1 MNKTIIKTISYR
13 IISTA
18 SSIVIVMA
26 ITGRVDL
33 SMYFGAIE
41 LIVKP
46 IIYFMHEITWENL
59 LQKKTTT
66 NEPRN

>member
-1 MNKTIIKTISYR
+1 
-13 IISTA
+13 
-18 SSIVIVMA
+18 MA

-59 LQKKTTT
+59 LQKKQ
-66 NEPRN
+66 